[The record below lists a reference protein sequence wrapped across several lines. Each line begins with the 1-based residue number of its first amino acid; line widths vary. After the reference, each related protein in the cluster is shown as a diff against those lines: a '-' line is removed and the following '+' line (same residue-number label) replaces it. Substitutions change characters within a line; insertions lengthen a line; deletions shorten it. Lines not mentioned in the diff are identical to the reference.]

1 MSKKNIKTKKHR
13 NTKYENSHDFPNP
26 EDALSDLFGRIPQ
39 YIKTTF
45 IAACVSGLLAHFYII
60 SRKLPNHD
68 DIGHLFEATYGTASG
83 RWLLPFIF
91 KLDGNFSTPWLI
103 GILSIILLAV
113 AVCFTVSVMRIRR
126 PLGCILTAAVM
137 ITFPAVTATMTYM
150 FSADAYFLSLALA
163 CFAAYVTNKYRW
175 GFIGGVIAIALSM
188 GIYQSYFGVTA
199 VLMVGALLFNILDGE
214 YSFKQLILKSLK
226 FLATIASGII
236 IYMII
241 VKLAAQ
247 STELVSYMGI
257 SEMGKISVRSLPQ
270 LVFNAY
276 SEYLHFFIRNNDLV
290 HFSFMKYAFVLT
302 AVASIYLGVFVIREK
317 KMKLKF
323 VILLVLLAVI
333 YPLAGNIIYV
343 MVPDAPVHILMLYG
357 MTGILIPPLAITE
370 YYMELTSDSAFRNSG
385 KWRKNIGSFCCWV
398 IAGTIAV
405 TAYNYT
411 IFSNEAYLK
420 MELSFEQTHSFS
432 TRLLGAIENSDGYDK
447 NTPIVLVGSALDEV
461 AYESTPELDK
471 ITLTGIADMKELINS
486 YTYAYFLRRFV
497 GAPNIVYD
505 SKSQISEKCKD
516 SDEVKSMPNY
526 PASGSIKVVGKYMV
540 VKFS

>member
-1 MSKKNIKTKKHR
+1 MIAKNIKTKKHGS
-13 NTKYENSHDFPNP
+13 TKYANSLDFPKP
-26 EDALSDLFGRIPQ
+26 EDALANLWERIPQ

-68 DIGHLFEATYGTASG
+68 DIGHLFVATYGTASG
-83 RWLLPFIF
+83 RWLLPYIL
-91 KLDGNFSTPWLI
+91 KLDGSFSTPWLI
-103 GILSIILLAV
+103 GILSILMIAV
-113 AVCFTVSVMRIRR
+113 AICFTVSVMRIRR
-126 PLGCILTAAVM
+126 PLGRILTAAVM
-137 ITFPAVTATMTYM
+137 VTFPAVTATMTYM

-163 CFAAYVTNKYRW
+163 CLAAYITNKYRW

-188 GIYQSYFGVTA
+188 GIYQSYFGMTA
-199 VLMVGALLFNILDGE
+199 VLMVGALLFDTLDGN
-214 YSFKQLILKSLK
+214 YSFKQIILKSLK
-226 FLATIASGII
+226 FLATLASGMI

-241 VKLAAQ
+241 VKLTSQ

-257 SEMGKISVRSLPQ
+257 SEMGKISVCSLPQ
-270 LVFNAY
+270 LVFSAY

-302 AVASIYLGVFVIREK
+302 AAASMYLGVSVIREK

-323 VILLVLLAVI
+323 VILLALLAVI

-357 MTGILIPPLAITE
+357 MTSILIAPLAITE
-370 YYMELTSDSAFRNSG
+370 YYMELTSDSAFRNRG
-385 KWRKNIGSFCCWV
+385 KWRKSWGSFCCWV
-398 IAGTIAV
+398 IAGTMAV

-432 TRLLGAIENSDGYDK
+432 TRLLGAIENADGYDK
-447 NTPIVLVGSALDEV
+447 NTPIVFVGSALDDV

-471 ITLTGIADMKELINS
+471 ITLTGIADMNELINS

-516 SDEVKSMPNY
+516 SDEVKRMPNY
-526 PASGSIKVVGKYMV
+526 PAAGSIKVVGKYII

>member
-1 MSKKNIKTKKHR
+1 MNKDNINDKEHCKKKCV
-13 NTKYENSHDFPNP
+13 NSFEILKP
-26 EDALSDLFGRIPQ
+26 EDALANLFGRIPQ

-45 IAACVSGLLAHFYII
+45 LAACISGSLAHFYII

-68 DIGHLFEATYGTASG
+68 DIGQLFGSTYGTASG
-83 RWLLPFIF
+83 RWLLPCVM
-91 KLDGNFSTPWLI
+91 KLDGSYSIPWLI
-103 GILSIILLAV
+103 GILSILMLAV
-113 AVCFTVSVMRIRR
+113 AICFTVSVMRIRR
-126 PLGCILTAAVM
+126 PLGCILAAALM
-137 ITFPAVTATMTYM
+137 TTFPAATATMTYM

-175 GFIGGVIAIALSM
+175 GFIGGVIAISLSM
-188 GIYQSYFGVTA
+188 GIYQSYFGMTA
-199 VLMVGALLFNILDGE
+199 VLMVGALLFDALDGE
-214 YSFKQLILKSLK
+214 YSFKQLILKSIK
-226 FLATIASGII
+226 FLATLASGMI

-241 VKLAAQ
+241 VKLTTQ

-257 SEMGKISVRSLPQ
+257 SEMGHVSVFAMPQ

-276 SEYLHFFIRNNDLV
+276 SEYLHFFIRNDALV
-290 HFSFMKYAFVLT
+290 HFPFLKYAFALT
-302 AVASIYLGVFVIREK
+302 AAASLYLGVFVIREK

-323 VILLVLLAVI
+323 VILLTLLAVI

-343 MVPDAPVHILMLYG
+343 MVPDAHVHMLMLFG
-357 MTGILIPPLAITE
+357 MTGILIGPLAITD
-370 YYMELTSDSAFRNSG
+370 YYMELTSDSAFENRV
-385 KWRKNIGSFCCWV
+385 KWKKNLGSICCWV
-398 IAGTIAV
+398 IAGTMAF
-405 TAYNYT
+405 TAYSYT

-420 MELSFEQTHSFS
+420 MELSFEQTYSFS
-432 TRLLGAIENSDGYDK
+432 TRLLSAVENAVGYDK
-447 NTPIVLVGSALDEV
+447 NTPIVLVGSALDDV

-486 YTYAYFLRRFV
+486 YTYGYFLRRFV

-516 SDEVKSMPNY
+516 YDEVKRMPNY
-526 PASGSIKVVGKYMV
+526 PASGSVKVVGKYIV